1 MDPCEL
7 RQAHGDDAVRN
18 LVARR
23 VPLFEFAIKSVIAN
37 YDITSAEGRV
47 NALNQ
52 VAPLIGKIRDASLR
66 PEYVRLLAGWLGM
79 EVDIVS
85 TAVKKS
91 GTATISANDK
101 RVNLTDPVLV
111 LEREVLKVKLQL
123 PTLAHSWVDLEPSA
137 FSFALYN
144 QLRTLIDKQSEF
156 NIQELIEKADSPE
169 LKSLITELTVE
180 PIRTDGEVSD
190 RYITSIFARLRE
202 VALSRS
208 IAEIKST
215 LQRLNPVENEAQ
227 YQEIFTQL
235 VGMEA
240 ARRVQKELALGDS

>member
-1 MDPCEL
+1 M
-7 RQAHGDDAVRN
+7 
-18 LVARR
+18 
-23 VPLFEFAIKSVIAN
+23 
-37 YDITSAEGRV
+37 
-47 NALNQ
+47 
-52 VAPLIGKIRDASLR
+52 
-66 PEYVRLLAGWLGM
+66 
-79 EVDIVS
+79 
-85 TAVKKS
+85 
-91 GTATISANDK
+91 
-101 RVNLTDPVLV
+101 
-111 LEREVLKVKLQL
+111 
-123 PTLAHSWVDLEPSA
+123 DLEPTA

-144 QLRTLIDKQSEF
+144 QLRVLIDNQSEF
-156 NIQELIEKADSPE
+156 NIQELIEKAESDE

-215 LQRLNPVENEAQ
+215 LQRLNPIENDAQ

-240 ARRVQKELALGDS
+240 ARRVQKELALGES